1 MFESLITP
9 CSPSR
14 ISIASMCC
22 IPVIVLRCQPSSR
35 SKGGG
40 TDAKEVGGICT
51 PQEVKGYIRNLAY
64 SASSFASQT
73 VQGWILTLWIFPRIV
88 FKRICHPGNN
98 SPQLDYSYSGKS
110 GCYATDL
117 NAHHHQREVGM
128 LVLQSLVWPLL
139 GSLLGL

>member
-1 MFESLITP
+1 MFESLITLG
-9 CSPSR
+9 SASR
-14 ISIASMCC
+14 VSIASMCC
-22 IPVIVLRCQPSSR
+22 IPVIVLSLPAFLSQQKRR
-35 SKGGG
+35 
-40 TDAKEVGGICT
+40 DAKEVGGTCT
-51 PQEVKGYIRNLAY
+51 PQEVKGCIRNLAY

-128 LVLQSLVWPLL
+128 LVL
-139 GSLLGL
+139 